1 VGLEIADAMHRLYP
15 LRFQITRLTDL
26 LGSQATVDALIGFQP
41 PASIIASWTNDLAA
55 FRAMRA
61 KYLIYD

>member
-1 VGLEIADAMHRLYP
+1 
-15 LRFQITRLTDL
+15 
-26 LGSQATVDALIGFQP
+26 VDALIGFQP